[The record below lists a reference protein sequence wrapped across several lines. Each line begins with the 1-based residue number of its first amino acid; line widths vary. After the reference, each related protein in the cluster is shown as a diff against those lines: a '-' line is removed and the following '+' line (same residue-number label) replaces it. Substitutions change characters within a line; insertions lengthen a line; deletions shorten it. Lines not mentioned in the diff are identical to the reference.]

1 MWTYKGKEVSDEDVE
16 GYVAFV
22 YKITNLE
29 TGRKYIGKK
38 NLFFTRSKKVKG
50 KSRRKRERKVS
61 DWRVYWGSNDSL
73 IDDVADLGED
83 KFKREILHFCKT
95 KGTANYLE
103 MKEQII
109 NEVLENDGWY
119 NDQIRVRVH
128 RSHLKDLKT
137 CFK

>member
-1 MWTYKGKEVSDEDVE
+1 MWTYQGREICDEDAD
-16 GYVAFV
+16 GYAAFV
-22 YKITNLE
+22 YIITNLE

-38 NLFFTRSKKVKG
+38 NLHFTRSKKVKG
-50 KSRRKRERKVS
+50 KTRRKREKKPS
-61 DWRVYWGSNDSL
+61 DWKTYWGSNTTL
-73 IDDVADLGED
+73 IADVTELGED

-95 KGTANYLE
+95 RGTANYLE

-128 RSHLKDLKT
+128 RSHLKNL
-137 CFK
+137 

>member
-22 YKITNLE
+22 YIITNLANE
-29 TGRKYIGKK
+29 KKYIGKK

-50 KSRRKRERKVS
+50 KSRRKRERKSS
-61 DWRVYWGSNDSL
+61 DWRAYWGSNNSL
-73 IDDVADLGED
+73 VSDVADLGED
-83 KFKREILHFCKT
+83 KFTREILHLCKT

-103 MKEQII
+103 MKEQILHG
-109 NEVLENDGWY
+109 VLESDGWY

-128 RSHLKDLKT
+128 RSHLKDL
-137 CFK
+137 

>member
-1 MWTYKGKEVSDEDVE
+1 MWTYKGKEVNDEDVE
-16 GYVAFV
+16 GYQAFV
-22 YKITNLE
+22 YIIENLE

-50 KSRRKRERKVS
+50 KTRRKRERKVS
-61 DWRVYWGSNDSL
+61 DWRDYWGSSRSL
-73 IDDVADLGED
+73 LDDVADLGED
-83 KFKREILHFCKT
+83 KFRREILHFCKT

-109 NEVLENDGWY
+109 NEVLENDCWY

-128 RSHLKDLKT
+128 RSHLKNM
-137 CFK
+137 